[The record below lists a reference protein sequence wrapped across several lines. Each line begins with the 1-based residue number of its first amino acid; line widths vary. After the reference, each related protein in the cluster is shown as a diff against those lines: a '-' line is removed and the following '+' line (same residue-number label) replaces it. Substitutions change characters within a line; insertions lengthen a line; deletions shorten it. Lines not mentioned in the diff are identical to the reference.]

1 MASVQDPCSFASSS
15 KCTTKHL
22 NLSYHVDFERRVLK
36 GTAALTLEVLQDRC
50 SSLVQYRYAYI
61 IIIIII
67 TRFHSRNKL
76 YNPHESV

>member
-36 GTAALTLEVLQDRC
+36 GKVALTVEVLEDRC
-50 SSLVQYRYAYI
+50 STVVQ
-61 IIIIII
+61 
-67 TRFHSRNKL
+67 
-76 YNPHESV
+76 